1 MSYLGGL
8 NYEKNITN
16 WDVAG
21 CGRLALTGRP
31 MGQTACGV
39 MDFDNKSQHGGW
51 RLGHGASDILTTEMV
66 KTGKFKMMEREN
78 LRTIIKKQNLGRAGR
93 IDPATAAKIGKI
105 IGVEYIIT
113 GAVTEYGQSS
123 GGGVRVGK
131 KGYHATVDIRIVDA
145 ETSEIVFAD
154 SSSHSKSTVNV
165 RVFGFGGGERFNS
178 KRATEVMRVAIQ
190 QLAAKIAETP
200 LKSGAAR
207 ANPALAGQ
215 VLVADVDGKVVTLN
229 KGQSA
234 GYTAGQEISIYRVGK
249 VIKDPATG
257 KVLKKKFK
265 KVGVIRL
272 TEVEDGYSEGSI
284 VSGAGFKVGD
294 MVR

>member
-1 MSYLGGL
+1 MLKMSRIGVLILIACLLFPGL
-8 NYEKNITN
+8 AWSKPR
-16 WDVAG
+16 VA
-21 CGRLALTGRP
+21 
-31 MGQTACGV
+31 V

-51 RLGHGASDILTTEMV
+51 RLGYGASDILTTEMV

-78 LRTIIKKQNLGRAGR
+78 LRSVLEEQNLGKSGR
-93 IDPATAAKIGKI
+93 IDPATAARIGKI

-113 GAVTEYGQSS
+113 GAVTEYGQSRAGGG
-123 GGGVRVGK
+123 GGGVNIGK

-154 SSSHSKSTVNV
+154 SSSHSKSTMSVK
-165 RVFGFGGGERFNS
+165 VFGFGGGEKFNT

-190 QLAAKIAETP
+190 QLAAKIADTS
-200 LKSGAAR
+200 LKSGTAR
-207 ANPALAGQ
+207 ANPTMAAQ
-215 VLVADVDGKVVTLN
+215 TLVADVDGKVVTLN
-229 KGQSA
+229 KGQDA
-234 GYTAGQEISIYRVGK
+234 GYSTGQEIGIYRVGK
-249 VIKDPATG
+249 VIKDPASG

-272 TEVEDGYSEGSI
+272 TSVEADYSEGAI
-284 VSGAGFKVGD
+284 ISGAGFKVGD

>member
-1 MSYLGGL
+1 MRKISRIGVLLVVVGL
-8 NYEKNITN
+8 LLPSVVWAKPR
-16 WDVAG
+16 VA
-21 CGRLALTGRP
+21 
-31 MGQTACGV
+31 V

-78 LRTIIKKQNLGRAGR
+78 LRTIIKEQNLGSAGR

-113 GAVTEYGQSS
+113 GAVTEYGQSNTGGG

-190 QLAAKIAETP
+190 QLAAKIADTP
-200 LKSGAAR
+200 FKSGVAR
-207 ANPALAGQ
+207 ANPAMASQ
-215 VLVADVDGKVVTLN
+215 VLVADVDGKVITLN

-234 GYTAGQEISIYRVGK
+234 GYASGQEISIYRVGK

-272 TEVEDGYSEGSI
+272 TEVEDGYSEGNI